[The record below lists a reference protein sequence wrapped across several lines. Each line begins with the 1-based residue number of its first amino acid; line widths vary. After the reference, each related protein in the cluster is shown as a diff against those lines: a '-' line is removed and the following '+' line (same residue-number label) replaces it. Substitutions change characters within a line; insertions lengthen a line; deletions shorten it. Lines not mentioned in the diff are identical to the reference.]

1 MDMILKPDLILDV
14 LVMTLCDLN
23 TGRKERASRNA
34 FASIEKFRSVFLFSR
49 FFFYGDASL

>member
-1 MDMILKPDLILDV
+1 MDVILKPDLILAV
-14 LVMTLCDLN
+14 LVMTPCDLN